1 MLEPSNGQ
9 LEAQAGYASSDAL
22 VPIGPAASQV
32 GATVRRLRYAI
43 RSGEVKGAR
52 VFGRYAIFA
61 SEIERL
67 RNQKP
72 PPPASVRP

>member
-1 MLEPSNGQ
+1 MLQNSDGQ
-9 LEAQAGYASSDAL
+9 LASDAL

-52 VFGRYAIFA
+52 VFGRYAVFA